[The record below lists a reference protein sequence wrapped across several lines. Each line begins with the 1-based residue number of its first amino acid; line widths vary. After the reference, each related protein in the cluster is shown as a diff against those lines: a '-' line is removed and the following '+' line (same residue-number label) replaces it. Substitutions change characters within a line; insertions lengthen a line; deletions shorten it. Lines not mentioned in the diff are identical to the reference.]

1 MRVRY
6 TLQLSFEMEVTE
18 IWEDDCPLSQIRKQA
33 LDSIRNYEFQY
44 KKGAT
49 GPYKI
54 NVVPQ
59 LKSVAIL
66 PEGQSSAIEEE
77 PIAASN

>member
-18 IWEDDCPLSQIRKQA
+18 TWEDNCPLSQIRKQA
-33 LDSIRNYEFQY
+33 LDSVRNYEFQY

-54 NVVPQ
+54 NVIPQ
-59 LKSVAIL
+59 LKSVAIV
-66 PEGQSSAIEEE
+66 PDPGSFIEEE
-77 PIAASN
+77 PVANPSE